1 MVRLVDD
8 PQGSLEEEGQGPGR
22 TLDPEAVDILGTC
35 WCLTVPSGSFALYP
49 LHTVWGQSWCWF
61 LREVLESLLGVWKR
75 DQPGNQETSGL
86 GGALSLICWVPLS
99 AGCWMSTLPHPLLLP
114 T

>member
-1 MVRLVDD
+1 MVRLVDQ

-22 TLDPEAVDILGTC
+22 TLDPVPVEILGTC

-49 LHTVWGQSWCWF
+49 LHTFSCQSWCWF
-61 LREVLESLLGVWKR
+61 LRQVLESLLGVWKR

-86 GGALSLICWVPLS
+86 GGALSLICQVPLS
-99 AGCWMSTLPHPLLLP
+99 EITTLPHPLLLP

>member
-1 MVRLVDD
+1 MAEGKAGEKGRGMVRLVDH

-22 TLDPEAVDILGTC
+22 ILDPVPVEMLGTC
-35 WCLTVPSGSFALYP
+35 WCLTVPSGSSVLCP
-49 LHTVWGQSWCWF
+49 LLTFSCQSQCWF

-86 GGALSLICWVPLS
+86 GGALSLMASSP
-99 AGCWMSTLPHPLLLP
+99 
-114 T
+114 